1 MTFSLLIL
9 LFYICPPASRPRT
22 RSETHHLQQRQVAG
36 AHVVEVDLDVLPA
49 RAFVDQRQALAAVVD
64 LVDGEHLVA
73 GGVDAV
79 VVLAGKQVD
88 AHDAEDEPEDEAHQQ
103 HVHDGRD
110 GAQQSVD
117 HHLGEWV
124 PPPPTQGETNGLGS
138 CDVAVRLSNRLRLP
152 WFDSVEFVDLFPKI
166 LVLNIF
172 N

>member
-1 MTFSLLIL
+1 M
-9 LFYICPPASRPRT
+9 
-22 RSETHHLQQRQVAG
+22 QQRQVSQP
-36 AHVVEVDLDVLPA
+36 HVVEVHLHLGPVELGVVQRVALRLVVHHRGVVHEA
-49 RAFVDQRQALAAVVD
+49 RAVHAFA
-64 LVDGEHLVA
+64 E
-73 GGVDAV
+73 
-79 VVLAGKQVD
+79 LAGKQVD

-152 WFDSVEFVDLFPKI
+152 WFDSVEFVDFFPKI
-166 LVLNIF
+166 LVLIIF